1 MSGFADP
8 LRYLERLGF
17 GNELGVVPFRILQR
31 RCFLVTDPDSIRQVL
46 HTRIPPLSRG
56 PTRGLKRW
64 FGPSIFIRS
73 GAGHDRER
81 EFWRTLFYDDVP
93 ASYTEA
99 AVARARAAAERF
111 GERDA
116 VDVVA
121 EMKRLRREID
131 WHVLTGGELERDA
144 PGLANL
150 LDVGFAAQTMLIT
163 PLGGVYWNSPLPA
176 SRRLRAAKGAVD
188 ARIDS
193 LEAAVG
199 SGAGNGSVIAEVARA
214 RETLA
219 ILRSEDELRGF
230 VKTFLVANQL
240 DTMLTWTL
248 YLIARNRDVEARLH
262 HELDRELRDRDPD
275 AGDVGRLPYTSAVV
289 KECMRVLPTAW
300 VLSRGVEEAITIGGR
315 AIPPGSLVVLSQWVT
330 HRDPRI
336 WSDATS
342 FRPERWLDG
351 EVGQGSRFAYFP
363 QSGGL
368 YGCIGTRV
376 VGTIAP
382 LVIAT
387 LARRWQFRQA
397 RDEVLEPR
405 PRFLL
410 EPPPFTLVA
419 ENRAREVQSGGRNG

>member
-1 MSGFADP
+1 M
-8 LRYLERLGF
+8 
-17 GNELGVVPFRILQR
+17 
-31 RCFLVTDPDSIRQVL
+31 
-46 HTRIPPLSRG
+46 
-56 PTRGLKRW
+56 
-64 FGPSIFIRS
+64 
-73 GAGHDRER
+73 
-81 EFWRTLFYDDVP
+81 
-93 ASYTEA
+93 
-99 AVARARAAAERF
+99 
-111 GERDA
+111 
-116 VDVVA
+116 
-121 EMKRLRREID
+121 
-131 WHVLTGGELERDA
+131 
-144 PGLANL
+144 
-150 LDVGFAAQTMLIT
+150 
-163 PLGGVYWNSPLPA
+163 
-176 SRRLRAAKGAVD
+176 
-188 ARIDS
+188 
-193 LEAAVG
+193 
-199 SGAGNGSVIAEVARA
+199 
-214 RETLA
+214 
-219 ILRSEDELRGF
+219 
-230 VKTFLVANQL
+230 
-240 DTMLTWTL
+240 
-248 YLIARNRDVEARLH
+248 
-262 HELDRELRDRDPD
+262 
-275 AGDVGRLPYTSAVV
+275 
-289 KECMRVLPTAW
+289 LPTAW

-397 RDEVLEPR
+397 PDGVSQPR